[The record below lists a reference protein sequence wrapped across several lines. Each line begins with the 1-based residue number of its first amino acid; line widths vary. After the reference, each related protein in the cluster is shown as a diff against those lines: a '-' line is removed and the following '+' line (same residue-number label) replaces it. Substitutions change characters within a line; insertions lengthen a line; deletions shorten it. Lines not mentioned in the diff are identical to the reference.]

1 MPLNLI
7 SYTICC
13 QTRITLRKWK
23 LSRSFSKRFL
33 RYLFNFDRLELNGD
47 RCRLTWEATPISIY
61 EGVSSAFYRSDC
73 LKFDDST
80 AQNFV
85 EKGNLPLNVAISVVE
100 SNSKS

>member
-1 MPLNLI
+1 M
-7 SYTICC
+7 
-13 QTRITLRKWK
+13 
-23 LSRSFSKRFL
+23 